1 MGKCSIS
8 GPLASSRAMSES
20 LRQGKAYSACPL
32 GTHEQSLQL
41 KLSFEEKKSIE
52 KWTLTFLG
60 STRFAPGPIK

>member
-1 MGKCSIS
+1 
-8 GPLASSRAMSES
+8 MSES